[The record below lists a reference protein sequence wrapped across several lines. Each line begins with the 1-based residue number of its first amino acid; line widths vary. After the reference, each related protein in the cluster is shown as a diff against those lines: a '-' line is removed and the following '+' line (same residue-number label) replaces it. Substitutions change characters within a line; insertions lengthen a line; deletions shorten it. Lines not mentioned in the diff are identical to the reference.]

1 MNNAAP
7 ITDTRIPVR
16 SPAHGMRTTV
26 KLIGKAIEDG
36 KAYLPIR
43 NYAASLATLARPKD
57 YLGQVNNIYN
67 DFLKRWRYVMDTV
80 GKELVTVSP
89 RAMYQLVLGFNGGVG
104 KGLGA
109 EDCDGAAAAMGALLE
124 SIGFPVR
131 LATTAPTGARGRLF
145 SHVFVQ
151 AKIPGRPGWLTVDPV
166 GYPNHYLGWTQPHAR
181 IAYWDLKGNLLEARG
196 VSRETLM
203 MGCLNGLETE
213 GDQMLGQDFKEHDW
227 RDFGFAGSEFVED
240 TGDPLPWDQVMLL
253 DFGFDIDRLGY
264 IPNANHLAI
273 EVDEDNE
280 IDEFGNVRTPM
291 LELSAD
297 DYRYMK
303 AVHFPYNGMMAL
315 GDDGAVY
322 EYDQLGGFFKKL
334 FKKAKKA
341 VKKVAGRVKKAAI
354 SIHKRVKKTIRSVLK
369 KTKFGR
375 WIIKIGDK
383 IRAIAMKIVRPLM
396 KVVGKWAGKLAP
408 IAAMIPG
415 YGTVVAGALVAAG
428 KVAKIMQKFDAT
440 LVQPMTKKG
449 KKGKVR
455 RLKMKNAKKLG
466 KMKKALEREARKM
479 KKRSPAEIK
488 ALAAA
493 LKRAKGGEGK
503 AGFPKRIK
511 VKKKGRARVRDL
523 RHLKPGTKAH
533 TAALKAL
540 GIRAGI
546 KPRPKITAAPS
557 RRAA

>member
-16 SPAHGMRTTV
+16 SPAHGMRETI
-26 KLIGKAIEDG
+26 KLIGSAITDG
-36 KAYLPIR
+36 KVYLPIR

-57 YLGQVNNIYN
+57 YLGQVKEVYN
-67 DFLKRWRYVMDTV
+67 DFLRRWRYVRDPV
-80 GKELVTVSP
+80 GKELVTRSP
-89 RAMYQLVLGFNGGVG
+89 RAMHQLVLGFNGGVG

-131 LATTAPTGARGRLF
+131 LATTAPANARGRLF

-151 AKIPGRPGWLTVDPV
+151 TKIPGRPGWLTVDPV
-166 GYPNHYLGWTQPHAR
+166 GYPNHYLGWTQPHSR

-196 VSRETLM
+196 VRRETLM

-213 GDQMLGQDFKEHDW
+213 GDQMLGQDFKQHDW
-227 RDFGFAGSEFVED
+227 RDFGFAGAEFVED
-240 TGDPLPWDQVMLL
+240 TGEPLPWDQVMLK

-264 IPNANHLAI
+264 IPDANHLAI

-291 LELSAD
+291 LELSPD
-297 DYRYMK
+297 DYRYMA
-303 AVHFPYNGMMAL
+303 AVHFPYDGMMGL

-322 EYDQLGGFFKKL
+322 EYDQFGGFFKKL

-341 VKKVAGRVKKAAI
+341 VKKVAGRIKKGVIA
-354 SIHKRVKKTIRSVLK
+354 IHKKVKSTIRSVLK
-369 KTKFGR
+369 RTKFGR

-428 KVAKIMQKFDAT
+428 KIAKIMQKFDAK
-440 LVQPMTKKG
+440 LVRPMTKKG

-466 KMKKALEREARKM
+466 KMKKAITRAAKKM
-479 KKRSPAEIK
+479 KRRPLTEQK

-503 AGFPKRIK
+503 AGFPKRIRVRSK
-511 VKKKGRARVRDL
+511 RKARVRDL
-523 RHLKPGTKAH
+523 RLLKPGTREH

-546 KPRPKITAAPS
+546 RPRPKVIRAPL
-557 RRAA
+557 RKVA